1 MSAQT
6 FSEILELE
14 RIFNAP
20 IEKVFSAWTKPE
32 ILAKWFGPDGF
43 SVKDLSIDLRT
54 NGHYSITIE
63 TPEKKEI
70 CHFGQYLKIDRPNTL
85 IFTWELENQEC
96 QGSLAQNAT
105 TIVELN
111 FFDQRNSTLLKLKH
125 EKLPNKTALNGHRY
139 GWESSLDCLGALF
152 RS

>member
-6 FSEILELE
+6 FSETLELE
-14 RIFNAP
+14 RIFDAP
-20 IEKVFSAWTKPE
+20 IDKVFDAWTQPE
-32 ILAKWFGPDGF
+32 ILSKWFGPESF
-43 SVKDLSIDLRT
+43 SVKDLSIDLRA

-63 TPEKKEI
+63 TPDEKKI

-96 QGSLAQNAT
+96 QGSHAQKAT

-111 FFDQRNSTLLKLKH
+111 FFNQNNSTLLKLRH
-125 EKLPNKTALNGHRY
+125 EKLPDETALNGHRY
-139 GWESSLDCLGALF
+139 GWESSLDCLSALL
-152 RS
+152 RG